1 MRRNRG
7 AVLECSSLR
16 WACTLGFSALLM
28 GGCTVGPKYVRP
40 AADVPSEYKENAN
53 WKQAQPSD
61 QIAKGKWWEAYQD
74 PQLDSLEEQV
84 NVSNQN
90 LKAAQAVFEHAR
102 AAVRVS
108 RSALFPNVTG
118 SLSISRTGQSQ
129 NSALFSA
136 GSPKDY
142 NDFSLPVD
150 VSYEADVWG
159 RVRRTVE
166 ASRSEAQASAA
177 DLATVDLSLHAELA
191 LDYFELRGL
200 DAQKRLLDSTVAAYE
215 KALELTTSRYQGGLA
230 SAVDVAQAQTQLETT
245 RAQAA
250 DVEVQRAAFEH
261 AIAVLA
267 GQPAA
272 KFSLQPMPLTTPPR
286 AIPVGVPSDLL
297 ERRPDIA
304 ATERRV
310 QEANA
315 QIGVARAAYFPLIT
329 LTGSGGFE
337 SAEAGTL
344 LQGPSGLWSLGAQ
357 AAEILFDAGRRHAI
371 SDQTR
376 AAYDQ
381 SVDNYRQT
389 VLTAFQEVED
399 NLAALRILEDE
410 ARIEAGA
417 VEAAEHSLALSVTR
431 YKGGVTN
438 YLEVTTAQSAALSDQ
453 RAAVDILTRRM
464 AASVLLIKA
473 IGGGWNVSQIPPV

>member
-1 MRRNRG
+1 MRRNRA
-7 AVLECSSLR
+7 AVLERSSLQ
-16 WACTLGFSALLM
+16 WACTLGFSVLLI

-40 AADVPSEYKENAN
+40 TASVPSEYKENAN
-53 WKQAQPSD
+53 WKQAQPRD
-61 QIAKGKWWEAYQD
+61 EIAKGKWWEVYQD

-84 NVSNQN
+84 GVSNQN
-90 LKAAQAVFEHAR
+90 LKAAQAIFEQAR

-129 NSALFSA
+129 NYALFSH
-136 GSPKDY
+136 GSVRDY

-150 VSYEADVWG
+150 ISYEADVWG

-166 ASRSEAQASAA
+166 ARRSEAQASAA

-200 DAQKRLLDSTVAAYE
+200 DAQKSLLDSTVAAYR

-250 DVEVQRAAFEH
+250 DVEVQRAALEH
-261 AIAVLA
+261 AIAVLE
-267 GQPAA
+267 GQPAS
-272 KFSLQPMPLTTPPR
+272 KFSLQPVPLSTPPPT
-286 AIPVGVPSDLL
+286 IPVGVPSDLL

-329 LTGSGGFE
+329 LTGSGGFD
-337 SAEAGTL
+337 SAQAGTL

-357 AAEILFDAGRRHAI
+357 AAEVLFDAGRRHAI

-389 VLTAFQEVED
+389 VLAAFQEVED
-399 NLAALRILEDE
+399 NLAALRVLEDE
-410 ARIEAGA
+410 ARIEASA
-417 VEAAEHSLALSVTR
+417 VEAAEHSLTLSVTR

-438 YLEVTTAQSAALSDQ
+438 YLEVTTAQSAALSDE
-453 RAAVDILTRRM
+453 RAAVDILTRRKS
-464 AASVLLIKA
+464 ASVLLIKA
-473 IGGGWNVSQIPPV
+473 IGGGWNVSQLPPG